1 MMSRGETTGVFQ
13 FESSGMRSLLREARV
28 DTFEDII
35 ALVALYRPG
44 PRENIPK
51 YVACKFGREKAE
63 VLHESIEPVVKDTYG
78 VIIYQEQVMQIA
90 QVFAGYTLGQA
101 DLLRRAMGKK
111 IKSEMNAQR
120 DIFVKGAM
128 AKGVNKERA
137 SYVFD
142 QIGRASCRE
151 RVCQYV

>member
-1 MMSRGETTGVFQ
+1 MRMSDW
-13 FESSGMRSLLREARV
+13 SSDVCSSDL
-28 DTFEDII
+28 
-35 ALVALYRPG
+35 
-44 PRENIPK
+44 
-51 YVACKFGREKAE
+51 
-63 VLHESIEPVVKDTYG
+63 VVKDTYG

-128 AKGVNKERA
+128 ANVVTKERA

-142 QIGRASCRE
+142 LVDKFAGYGFNKANSLGYALAASHPAYLKSKHPLAHRKDD
-151 RVCQYV
+151 

>member
-44 PRENIPK
+44 PMENIPK
-51 YVACKFGREKAE
+51 YVACKFGREKPE

-90 QVFAGYTLGQA
+90 QVFAGYRLGQA
-101 DLLRRAMGKK
+101 DLLSGAMGKK
-111 IKSEMNAQR
+111 IKSQMKAQR
-120 DIFVKGAM
+120 DLFVKDSL
-128 AKGVNKERA
+128 AKRVTNERKT
-137 SYVFD
+137 SG
-142 QIGRASCRE
+142 I
-151 RVCQYV
+151 